1 MNVYTDASF
10 SPEGEESHG
19 CVVVMMNESPI
30 AWKSSRQTVISLST
44 AESKLLEI
52 IEGFTLGES
61 TSVVFEE
68 VMGDFSKVLWSDSQS
83 ALAVLSGE
91 GGSWRTRHLRM
102 RAMYARQLV
111 SQGSWGVHHY
121 PGEEMVADVGTKP
134 LASVRLEF
142 LKNKAGMDEVKIEE
156 ERLREDE
163 EEEKFEEGE
172 KEKIGGAEGL
182 RVKEALRLVVLM
194 ASMSCGSAQGGE
206 EVEGEFWKK
215 LMAVSAIV
223 IVLAMI
229 IFFIFFISLWR
240 NPANKED
247 EENLFSLFS
256 LFTFGDF
263 QLIKKM
269 KKINKD
275 FMFFVFFIFFI
286 YFWRF
291 PAHKENEE
299 NKVFIFFIIFILFIF
314 CSL

>member
-1 MNVYTDASF
+1 
-10 SPEGEESHG
+10 
-19 CVVVMMNESPI
+19 MNESPI
-30 AWKSSRQTVISLST
+30 AWKSSRQTVISLSA
-44 AESKLLEI
+44 AESELLEI

-83 ALAVLSGE
+83 ALAALSGE

-111 SQGSWGVHHY
+111 SQGSWGVHHCL
-121 PGEEMVADVGTKP
+121 GEEMVADMGTKP
-134 LASVRLEF
+134 LASVRLGF

-215 LMAVSAIV
+215 LMAVLAIV
-223 IVLAMI
+223 IVLAVI
-229 IFFIFFISLWR
+229 IFFIFFIYLWR
-240 NPANKED
+240 LPANKED
-247 EENLFSLFS
+247 
-256 LFTFGDF
+256 
-263 QLIKKM
+263 
-269 KKINKD
+269 
-275 FMFFVFFIFFI
+275 
-286 YFWRF
+286 
-291 PAHKENEE
+291 EE
-299 NKVFIFFIIFILFIF
+299 NKVFIFFIFFIF

>member
-1 MNVYTDASF
+1 MNVYTDAFF

-19 CVVVMMNESPI
+19 CVVVMMNEI

-44 AESKLLEI
+44 AESELLEI

-83 ALAVLSGE
+83 ALAALSGE

-111 SQGSWGVHHY
+111 SQGSWGVHHC
-121 PGEEMVADVGTKP
+121 PGEEMVANMGTKP

-215 LMAVSAIV
+215 LMAVLAIV
-223 IVLAMI
+223 IVFAVI
-229 IFFIFFISLWR
+229 IFFIFFVYLCR

-247 EENLFSLFS
+247 EEN
-256 LFTFGDF
+256 T
-263 QLIKKM
+263 
-269 KKINKD
+269 
-275 FMFFVFFIFFI
+275 VFIFFI
-286 YFWRF
+286 YFWRL
-291 PAHKENEE
+291 PANKEDEE
-299 NKVFIFFIIFILFIF
+299 NKDFLYFLDFLQPFKRKIKKIKKVQTLFFLFSSF
-314 CSL
+314 SLLAGSLQK